1 MKPLLS
7 EAYQLLLELEKFDD
21 ISLLNRAS
29 IVDEINDKN
38 EMLWQNITSFNQQ
51 VRDLFMTKDK
61 LSKQEFLEK
70 LVMVRVEAMN
80 ISTEFDNFREEFD
93 NAFLQNRDNI

>member
-93 NAFLQNRDNI
+93 NAFLQNCDNI